1 MSATTVAPPC
11 LSILT
16 RVPGIAPG
24 GGGGA
29 SGPTPPTTA
38 YRFPSP
44 WLATSTAPEIVASV
58 WTFPLRISSTAPVVL
73 STTINRLPG
82 PMSIPRGFAR
92 FEATIVAL
100 PAEAATK
107 PATSANS
114 TVAPT
119 TRSRRRIRRA
129 IVIILS
135 TPLLPHAWPQA
146 RALPAETRTA
156 ARPLSR
162 RRTLH
167 APALPSTTP
176 QPRPGGRRI
185 PHCRQSSATRQRA
198 PRRCPDRPGIAGKRS
213 SGRRCVSTRAGR
225 CPKTRDPSR

>member
-82 PMSIPRGFAR
+82 PISIPRGFAR

-135 TPLLPHAWPQA
+135 T
-146 RALPAETRTA
+146 
-156 ARPLSR
+156 
-162 RRTLH
+162 
-167 APALPSTTP
+167 LPSCHTHGRKRVP
-176 QPRPGGRRI
+176 YLRDADGGPPAVRSRGPYRGSAPLHHSQPRPGGRMI
-185 PHCRQSSATRQRA
+185 PDCRQSSATRQRA